1 MLYRV
6 TLYQGSTVSGLRGSY
21 TLLCRRRREA
31 EGRGSRRGSKGE
43 RMEERDGRVE
53 TLGLLGI

>member
-1 MLYRV
+1 MHI
-6 TLYQGSTVSGLRGSY
+6 SGLRGSY